1 MVDYL
6 TTWENRM
13 KSYKNSINNPA
24 TNMETSN
31 HKSASP
37 KNAAEIQETHL
48 QSIIQLQQRRFAEIL
63 QGSSAKTSSLSQVKH
78 LRLTVE
84 AQQQQKSVLQTHL
97 QQRFL
102 LEQGRKD
109 GITTTCQGKHAWKHA
124 ENTWKLMICLRSFR
138 ELNGSPRDCFDIP
151 NPTSIKWSI
160 CLKIGWMNKLS
171 YIIHPDPNCPNRSI
185 YGRFISVM
193 AVMGL

>member
-1 MVDYL
+1 
-6 TTWENRM
+6 
-13 KSYKNSINNPA
+13 
-24 TNMETSN
+24 METSN

-109 GITTTCQGKHAWKHA
+109 GITTTCQGKHA
-124 ENTWKLMICLRSFR
+124 
-138 ELNGSPRDCFDIP
+138 
-151 NPTSIKWSI
+151 
-160 CLKIGWMNKLS
+160 
-171 YIIHPDPNCPNRSI
+171 
-185 YGRFISVM
+185 
-193 AVMGL
+193 